1 MKKIAVL
8 VVLCLFAFLFV
19 TACAEEVREDVPIS
33 VMLVDGAPG
42 LSMAY
47 MMSDEF
53 AGVDGLDISYTMTND
68 VDVLVA
74 ALLNSEPD
82 FAIAPINIAAMM
94 YSNGS
99 GYRLAAIPTW
109 GLMHIVSDR
118 DVSSLEELRGETIIA
133 FARAGTPGVTL
144 RAVLAQNGIPF
155 IEPDSADFTPDPDA
169 VAIIYLTA
177 PSDVRDAVATGMVV
191 GGEEVSFAL
200 LAEPVATAITGF
212 AGNMGREG
220 FVARINLQDEWARN
234 NNGEVYPQT
243 ALIFHERLL
252 DGDMDLLNSFIAAV
266 EQSTNFVVQSP
277 VEAGDLLVELGSV
290 AIPSGQ
296 VIGNAMS
303 AGRIPMQFTRAPAA
317 RSAVESFLQTI
328 FDENPNLV
336 GGAMPSDEFFFGG

>member
-1 MKKIAVL
+1 MKKAAIL
-8 VVLCLFAFLFV
+8 VILCIFAALLI
-19 TACAEEVREDVPIS
+19 TACAEEVREDVQIN
-33 VMLVDGAPG
+33 VMLVDGAPS

-47 MMSDEF
+47 MMSEQF
-53 AGVDGLDISYTMTND
+53 AGVDGMEISYTMTND
-68 VDVLVA
+68 VDTLVA
-74 ALLNSEPD
+74 ALMNSEPD

-94 YSNGS
+94 HANGS

-118 DVSSLEELRGETIIA
+118 DVSSLEELRGETVIA

-144 RAVLAQNGIPF
+144 RAVLTQSGIPF
-155 IEPDSADFTPDPDA
+155 IEPESADFTPDPDA

-234 NNGEVYPQT
+234 NDGEVYPQT

-252 DGDMDLLNSFIAAV
+252 DGDMDLLSGFIAAV

-277 VEAGDLLVELGSV
+277 VEAGDLMVELGSV
-290 AIPSGQ
+290 AIPNGQ
-296 VIGNAMS
+296 VIGAAMN
-303 AGRIPMQFTRAPAA
+303 AGRIPMRFTRAPEA
-317 RSAVESFLQTI
+317 RSAVETFLQTI
-328 FDENPNLV
+328 FDENPNLI
-336 GGAMPSDEFFFGG
+336 GGAMPSDNFFFGG